1 MSKSLKTP
9 GSKSIEKNDF
19 KLVAAIDFGT
29 TFSGYAFSSKDDY
42 KSNPLLVYAMVWPN
56 EVYQSSK
63 TSTTILLDADKK
75 FHSFGFEAETDYAN
89 LAQDDKHRDW
99 YYFRRFK
106 MVLFEN
112 MNIDMDMMLKDE
124 TGKEMLALDVFS
136 AAISYLKTNLLDMC
150 KRQHYLY
157 NGDQI
162 RWILTVPALWND
174 RAKLFMRQAAN
185 QAGISQGQLVVALEP
200 EAASLYCIEWMKRE
214 TSFDLEKGEKV
225 LVLDAGG
232 GTVDIAIH
240 QIKENGRIQELHRA
254 NGGDWGGTKVDQEF
268 KQLLIDIVG
277 NQVYE
282 ELKSKHHNDYM
293 DLFRVFEV
301 AKRKDFSVAATGKV
315 PIRLPSI
322 VNELCKQINKKD
334 INEIVSTNNTFIN
347 HIQLSRDK
355 LLIDISIFK
364 KLFEKTINEIK
375 RHLQELYQKKDINDI
390 RTIFMVGGFSYCHL
404 LYDCIQKEFPS
415 VRVKVPM
422 EPAIAVI
429 KGSVIYGHK
438 PEIFSSRIS
447 VYTYG
452 IETTEPFD
460 RKEHPASKKMT
471 EAIDGK
477 YHCDKIFCIHVKEG
491 ETITLG
497 SSVRKTYKTI
507 DPNQMGMDFKVYA
520 TKKKSPKFTDEPGC
534 FYVGKL
540 KVDLSGIAP
549 GKNKTREIEVE
560 LIYGGTELDAV
571 ARDTKAGR
579 EFRGHFVL
587 GSRTRKVSHKKE

>member
-1 MSKSLKTP
+1 MCIYLSTYKFTSSFLTLRRI
-9 GSKSIEKNDF
+9 IEG
-19 KLVAAIDFGT
+19 L
-29 TFSGYAFSSKDDY
+29 
-42 KSNPLLVYAMVWPN
+42 
-56 EVYQSSK
+56 QSTGK
-63 TSTTILLDADKK
+63 VEEENVEIIKYIKK
-75 FHSFGFEAETDYAN
+75 
-89 LAQDDKHRDW
+89 
-99 YYFRRFK
+99 FK
-106 MVLFEN
+106 MVLYEN
-112 MNIDMDMMLKDE
+112 VNIDMDMMLKDE

-136 AAISYLKTNLLDMC
+136 AAIRYLKTNLLDMC
-150 KRQHYLY
+150 KRQHYLF

-185 QAGISQGQLVVALEP
+185 QAGISQGQLEVALEP

-277 NQVYE
+277 NQVFE
-282 ELKSKHHNDYM
+282 EFKLKYHNDYM
-293 DLFRVFEV
+293 DLFRDFEV
-301 AKRKDFSVAATGKV
+301 AKRRDFSVAATGKV
-315 PIRLPSI
+315 PIRLPGT
-322 VNELCKQINKKD
+322 VNELCKEINNKG
-334 INEIVSTNNTFIN
+334 INEIVSINNTFIN
-347 HIQLSRDK
+347 HIELKRDK

-375 RHLQELYQKKDINDI
+375 RHLQELYKKSDIKEI
-390 RTIFMVGGFSYCHL
+390 RTIFMVGGFSCCHL

-422 EPAIAVI
+422 DPVLAVI
-429 KGSVIYGHK
+429 KGSVIYGQR

-460 RKEHPASKKMT
+460 RKEHPANKKMS

-491 ETITLG
+491 ETVTLG

-507 DPNQMGMDFKVYA
+507 DPNQTGMDFKLYA
-520 TKKKSPKFTDEPGC
+520 TKKKNPKFTDEPGC

-540 KVDLSGIAP
+540 KVDLSRIIP
-549 GKNKTREIEVE
+549 GKNKSREVEVE
-560 LIYGGTELDAV
+560 LIYGGTELEAV

-579 EFRGHFVL
+579 EFRGNFVL